1 MWKTD
6 EGKAGIIILL
16 IFVPRECFNCRWV
29 KNGGMGQKSRK
40 VVHPFVTSD
49 TKGDENA
56 GWTQGSIFSI
66 SGVNQRTAEV
76 GWAQD
81 FLV

>member
-6 EGKAGIIILL
+6 EGKAGIVILL
-16 IFVPRECFNCRWV
+16 IFVPRGCFNCRWV

-49 TKGDENA
+49 TKADEHA
-56 GWTQGSIFSI
+56 G
-66 SGVNQRTAEV
+66 
-76 GWAQD
+76 
-81 FLV
+81 